1 MDMVWLHTL
10 AGLLVGTVVG
20 LTGVGG
26 GALMTPLLVLL
37 FGVAP
42 VTAVGTDLWFAAIT
56 KTVGG
61 VLHQQRGG
69 IDWQVLRRLSL
80 GSLPTSALT
89 LAWLHF
95 SGAGQIR
102 EGLMLTV
109 LGCVLLLTAMAILLR
124 NKTHS
129 LGITIRSDVP
139 DAFRRAQ
146 PALTVLAGSIV
157 GLLVTLTSVGGGALG
172 IVMLTFIYPLRM
184 QPARLVGTDIA
195 HAIPLT
201 VIAGSGYLWV
211 GNVDLPLL
219 GKLLLGSVPGII
231 VGSMLAAKI
240 PEAGLRFAIA
250 VILSVV
256 GCKLLVY

>member
-1 MDMVWLHTL
+1 MDMYWLHTL
-10 AGLLVGTVVG
+10 AGFIVGTVVG

-61 VLHQQRGG
+61 FMHQQRGG
-69 IDWQVLRRLSL
+69 VDWQVLRRLCL
-80 GSLPTSALT
+80 GSLPTSVLT
-89 LAWLHF
+89 LAWLHVT
-95 SGAGQIR
+95 GASQVRNGWMMI
-102 EGLMLTV
+102 V
-109 LGCVLLLTAMAILLR
+109 LGCVLLLTAIAIIFR
-124 NKTHS
+124 NKTRS
-129 LGITIRSDVP
+129 LGVTIRTDEP
-139 DAFRRAQ
+139 DAFKRLQ
-146 PALTVLAGSIV
+146 PALTVIAGSIV

-184 QPARLVGTDIA
+184 HPARLVGTDIV

-201 VIAGSGYLWV
+201 IIAGSGYLWM
-211 GNVDLPLL
+211 GNVDLLLL
-219 GKLLLGSVPGII
+219 GKLLLGSIPGII
-231 VGSMLAAKI
+231 IGSMLASKI
-240 PEAGLRFAIA
+240 PEAGLRIAIA

-256 GCKLLVY
+256 GCKLLFY

>member
-1 MDMVWLHTL
+1 MNWQSV
-10 AGLLVGTVVG
+10 
-20 LTGVGG
+20 LTGMLPEHLLLIGIV
-26 GALMTPLLVLL
+26 LLLVLEIAL
-37 FGVAP
+37 DKPRGALGVSL
-42 VTAVGTDLWFAAIT
+42 VI
-56 KTVGG
+56 VGG
-61 VLHQQRGG
+61 A
-69 IDWQVLRRLSL
+69 
-80 GSLPTSALT
+80 TAAA
-89 LAWLHF
+89 AWLHF

-201 VIAGSGYLWV
+201 VIAGSGYLWM

-256 GCKLLVY
+256 GCKLLFY